1 MLTTG
6 SSDLYKPLWARKD
19 ETEVF
24 ICRVVRVSPVTPFHQ
39 EAAVP
44 VGEAGEQAG
53 MLPTCSG
60 SVQPSPGKNPPK
72 STAGRRKASFG
83 GPRKVK
89 FSSAFGRQPGAYPF
103 RVPALWSTTPCGSPS
118 CCSTYLTIINSPE
131 APTTC
136 FVLDSMQLPQEQGIV
151 WQLFLCW

>member
-1 MLTTG
+1 MPRHG
-6 SSDLYKPLWARKD
+6 RMKRKLLS
-19 ETEVF
+19 VGLF
-24 ICRVVRVSPVTPFHQ
+24 RVSPVTPFHP

-53 MLPTCSG
+53 ILPTCVG
-60 SVQPSPGKNPPK
+60 SVQPSLGKNPPK

-89 FSSAFGRQPGAYPF
+89 FSSAFGRQPVADPF
-103 RVPALWSTTPCGSPS
+103 LMPALWSTTPRGSPS
-118 CCSTYLTIINSPE
+118 CRTTYLTIINSLE
-131 APTTC
+131 APTAC
-136 FVLDSMQLPQEQGIV
+136 FVLDGRQLPNEQGTV